1 MTKKT
6 RAEVKEKFAGEE
18 YPIHVI
24 GRHLEVTEAMQQY
37 AIEKLIKIERF
48 GGSVIEATISLEH
61 VKQVYFCTY
70 VVTVNRTNIKVTG
83 KEHEFY
89 AAVDNAIDR
98 LMSKLGRYVEKL
110 HSHHA
115 KPLHEVDMHVNV
127 IQGPDPFEQE
137 INDQIEEENLRQL
150 EATMK
155 PGEIVTQKKRPLK
168 MLTTEEAVM
177 KMELTEN
184 NFLVYKCEEDQK
196 LKVIYRR
203 QDRNYGIIELPN
215 L

>member
-110 HSHHA
+110 HNHHA